1 MDFHQLLA
9 MNAGIIGANMSH
21 LQLLSDLFEQL
32 LAPHVNAQ
40 PGEAEIAADL
50 LALRFFREAQGELQ
64 LKDDPSTRRRYVKHV
79 QRFVSGLTREQRL
92 KLGTKS
98 FDRLFHD
105 QPEISNYFKTSN
117 MRLAFIVGKAL
128 DFSARLFD
136 EPALMV
142 DEMTQL
148 GLKHIMFQAQSQFFQ
163 PWVSALMAEI
173 QQITADE
180 EVVQGMNYA
189 LCVIGSI
196 IAQAVETGST
206 PVLQAIVNDD
216 VKALKSALRATP
228 RAERA
233 EAVLGRA

>member
-1 MDFHQLLA
+1 
-9 MNAGIIGANMSH
+9 
-21 LQLLSDLFEQL
+21 
-32 LAPHVNAQ
+32 
-40 PGEAEIAADL
+40 
-50 LALRFFREAQGELQ
+50 
-64 LKDDPSTRRRYVKHV
+64 
-79 QRFVSGLTREQRL
+79 
-92 KLGTKS
+92 
-98 FDRLFHD
+98 
-105 QPEISNYFKTSN
+105 